1 MGFTAG
7 QNAIIASVEKHQ
19 AGLWRISD
27 NIWHYAELGFQETQS
42 SKILA
47 DVLKQAGF
55 EVEQGVAGMPTA
67 FTATWRQG
75 SGKPALGLLAEYD
88 ALPGLSQIK
97 GSPRQ
102 EPLIA
107 GAPGHGCGHNSMGT
121 MQALAAIAFKEL
133 AVQENLNI
141 TLKVFGSPA
150 EELLASRPFM
160 VRAGLFRDM
169 DAIIDCHAS
178 SRFEA
183 VYGTLGP
190 ALYSLWFD
198 FYGKTSH
205 AGFDPWMGRSAADA
219 VELMHAATERMREHI
234 PPTTRLHWITTFG
247 GDAPNIVPERA
258 ATWYMV
264 RDTDANLRKVM
275 EWVCACAEA
284 AARMTQTRSE
294 FRILTGIYQR
304 HYNQALASLLFKHIE
319 AVGLPPY
326 GRDEEKY
333 ARALQRNAGLKEI
346 GLDYQIG
353 LNNADAGPF
362 EGGSSDVGDVC
373 MNVPTGCLRFPAC
386 VPGSPGHHWTVAS
399 AGATSIAHK
408 GLSAGAKVVAL
419 TLYDLARHSEL
430 FVQIKKDFADL
441 IANNP
446 YQSFLAADTK
456 PPLDFYNETQ
466 AKYREVLAGKFTEL
480 KQG

>member
-1 MGFTAG
+1 MSLTAE
-7 QNAIIASVEKHQ
+7 QKKIITAIEKHQ
-19 AGLWRISD
+19 SEFWKISD
-27 NIWHYAELGFQETQS
+27 AIWHYAELGFQETQS

-55 EVEQGVAGMPTA
+55 EVQQDVAGMPTA
-67 FTATWRQG
+67 FTATWQQG

-88 ALPGLSQIK
+88 ALPGLSQIG
-97 GSPRQ
+97 GSPKQ
-102 EPLIA
+102 EPLVA
-107 GAPGHGCGHNSMGT
+107 GAPGHGCGHNSMGP
-121 MQALAAIAFKEL
+121 MQVLAAVAFKEW
-133 AVQENLNI
+133 AIQENLNI

-150 EELLASRPFM
+150 EEILASRPFM
-160 VRAGLFRDM
+160 VRAGLLRDL
-169 DAIIDCHAS
+169 DTIIDCHAS

-183 VYGTLGP
+183 VYGTVGS

-198 FYGKTSH
+198 FCGKTSH
-205 AGFDPWMGRSAADA
+205 AGFDPWVGRSAADA
-219 VELMHAATERMREHI
+219 VELMHAATERMREHV
-234 PPTTRLHWITTFG
+234 PPTTRIHWITTFG

-264 RDTDANLRKVM
+264 RDTDANLKQVK

-284 AARMTQTRSE
+284 AARMTQTRSQ

-304 HYNQALASLLFKHIE
+304 HYNQALARIMFKHIQ
-319 AVGLPPY
+319 AVGLPRYSP
-326 GRDEEKY
+326 DEENY
-333 ARALQRNAGLKEI
+333 ARALQKNAGLKEI
-346 GLDYQIG
+346 GLDYKVG
-353 LNNADAGPF
+353 LCNADAGPF

-373 MNVPTGCLRFPAC
+373 MNVPTGCLRFPVS

-399 AGATSIAHK
+399 AGATPIAHK
-408 GLSAGAKVVAL
+408 GLSAGAKVTAL
-419 TLYDLARHSEL
+419 TLYDLARNPEL
-430 FVQIKKDFADL
+430 FIQIKKDFADL

-466 AKYREVLAGKFTEL
+466 ARYREALAVKVGEW
-480 KQG
+480 KQP